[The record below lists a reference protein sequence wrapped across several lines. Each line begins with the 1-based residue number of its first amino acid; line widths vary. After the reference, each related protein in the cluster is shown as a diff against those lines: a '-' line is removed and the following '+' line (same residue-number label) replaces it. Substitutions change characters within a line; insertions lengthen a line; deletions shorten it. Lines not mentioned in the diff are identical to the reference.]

1 MQAQRLA
8 PSHPAYPLL
17 TQVNSVIAQVAQL
30 AGKSSR
36 DASSMSALLNGVMPQ
51 LEYLQSI
58 GAYTDGEMER
68 IKSLISQH
76 SYARSHSSS
85 SRHSSSSTSSRDSS
99 PPSASSASSH
109 SSSQTRHNLPAYAPS
124 REAPPTLGNMT
135 NSRIVRQPDLHRV
148 ADSRKAARAAGQ
160 HVPPVGFQVHH
171 PKRSGSVESSGLR
184 RDQEGFITPYSGP
197 IIG

>member
-1 MQAQRLA
+1 MQSQRLA

-17 TQVNSVIAQVAQL
+17 VQVNSVIAQVAQL

-36 DASSMSALLNGVMPQ
+36 DAGSMSALLNGIMPQ

-58 GAYTDGEMER
+58 GAYTDGEIER

-76 SYARSHSSS
+76 S
-85 SRHSSSSTSSRDSS
+85 S
-99 PPSASSASSH
+99 PPSPSSASSN
-109 SSSQTRHNLPAYAPS
+109 SSSQTRHHLPAYAPS

-135 NSRIVRQPDLHRV
+135 NTRIVRQPDLHRV

-171 PKRSGSVESSGLR
+171 PKRSGSVEASGLR
-184 RDQEGFITPYSGP
+184 RDQEGFITPYTGP
-197 IIG
+197 IVG